1 MGISVGGSTASGT
14 TVTTASGTSASSGST
29 FLVGI
34 SFDNPSSITSV
45 SDSKGNTYTLVGS
58 VVNNATGAFKSAV
71 YKCENGTGG
80 ASHTATVVINPAN
93 TISLHLFEVDGGTPI
108 VDVSNEGTDGATPW
122 QSPSVTQTYP
132 LETLVS
138 YITTDGTTAGTFTA
152 QAGMTKGAS
161 FIDSGVTVWPSG
173 FATVTTN
180 VAGGRIG
187 SWTDTSTSAN
197 AAVHIIALK
206 PTSTTFSGGYL
217 RA

>member
-1 MGISVGGSTASGT
+1 MGISVGGTTASGT
-14 TVTTASGTSASSGST
+14 TLSTASGTSAASGST
-29 FLVGI
+29 FFIGV
-34 SFDNPSSITSV
+34 SYDNASSITSV
-45 SDSKGNTYTLVGS
+45 SDSKGNTYTIVGS
-58 VVNNATGAFKSAV
+58 EINNTSGTFKSAV
-71 YKCENGTGG
+71 YKCENGVGG
-80 ASHTATVVINPAN
+80 ASHTATVNVSPAA

-108 VDVSNEGTDGATPW
+108 VDVSNQGTDNSSPW

-132 LETLVS
+132 IETLVS

-161 FIDSGVTVWPSG
+161 FVDSGVTFWPGG
-173 FATVTTN
+173 FASTTVN

-217 RA
+217 KA

>member
-1 MGISVGGSTASGT
+1 MGISVNGSTASGT
-14 TVTTASGTSASSGST
+14 TVTTASATSAASGST
-29 FLVGI
+29 FLIGVSI
-34 SFDNPSSITSV
+34 DNPSTMSTPT
-45 SDSKGNTYTLVGS
+45 DSKGNTYTLVGVEINS
-58 VVNNATGAFKSAV
+58 AAGLFKSAV
-71 YKCENGTGG
+71 YKCENGVGG
-80 ASHTATVVINPAN
+80 AGHTASVAITPAN

-108 VDVSNEGTDGATPW
+108 VDVSNQGTDNASPW

-138 YITTDGTTAGTFTA
+138 YITTDGSTAGTFTA

-173 FATVTTN
+173 FASVTTD

-206 PTSTTFSGGYL
+206 PTSTTFRGGYL
-217 RA
+217 TA